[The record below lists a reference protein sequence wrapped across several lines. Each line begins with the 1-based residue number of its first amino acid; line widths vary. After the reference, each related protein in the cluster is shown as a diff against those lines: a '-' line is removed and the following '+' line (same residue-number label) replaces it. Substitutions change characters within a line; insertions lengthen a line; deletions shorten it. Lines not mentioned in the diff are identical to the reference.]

1 MEISAEERNA
11 MPFLLEARTTIPK
24 IIFSN
29 TDFNENGIF
38 NTLTSNRAEDT
49 PRNSGLGPEL
59 AKIIMEN
66 LETVQQP
73 IKIEQFR

>member
-1 MEISAEERNA
+1 MANQSRIEEIRRMFYTEMEISAEERNA

-38 NTLTSNRAEDT
+38 NTLTPLHTQTTDY
-49 PRNSGLGPEL
+49 
-59 AKIIMEN
+59 IC
-66 LETVQQP
+66 
-73 IKIEQFR
+73 